1 MAIRCGIDIVSV
13 ERIARHG
20 RELGPAE
27 LSRIFG
33 EDEVTA
39 SRARRFPERH
49 LAELFAA
56 KEACLKLF
64 PGEAASGELG
74 VEDIAVRNGTGQSL
88 RLEPGERLRR
98 IMARHGIGEI
108 FLSMGSCRSQACAIA
123 VVATEN
129 GGDPAG
135 RAVPDSGAQLA
146 AVAVRGLK
154 PSLLG
159 RAIYRLVPIRRRVVE
174 ANVRQ
179 VFGPLLDD
187 AGRRR
192 LAQSFYAHMGRFL
205 VETVTY
211 TLKAPRRI
219 SAQARVENL
228 EIPLRAAEA
237 GRGLIIL
244 TGHFGNWEIACAAGI
259 LQFPQYRGKFH
270 FLRRP
275 ISTRW
280 VEELVLRRFRRAGL
294 GIIPKKNSL
303 GRILDLL
310 ARNEA
315 LVFIMDQH
323 ASVPKD
329 GIPVEFFGRPAGTF
343 KSLALI
349 AKASGAPVI
358 PAHGWREEDGRHVL
372 RFEEELRWVPHEDPQ
387 EEIRLNTRAYN
398 QAIERMVLCHPEQWF
413 WMHKRWKL

>member
-1 MAIRCGIDIVSV
+1 MGLRCGIDIISV
-13 ERIARHG
+13 ERIARLG
-20 RELGPAE
+20 RELGPAG
-27 LSRIFG
+27 LSKIFG
-33 EDEVTA
+33 DEEVTA

-74 VEDIAVRNGTGQSL
+74 VEDIAVRNGTGHGV
-88 RLEPGERLRR
+88 RLEPGERLGR
-98 IMARHGIGEI
+98 IMARHGIHDI
-108 FLSMGSCRSQACAIA
+108 SLSMGSCRSQACAIA
-123 VVATEN
+123 VVAGESAE
-129 GGDPAG
+129 DPAG
-135 RAVPDSGAQLA
+135 GADRAAAAAA
-146 AVAVRGLK
+146 AVRELR
-154 PSLLG
+154 PSLFG
-159 RAIYRLVPIRRRVVE
+159 RAIYRLLPIRRRVVE
-174 ANVRQ
+174 ANMRQ
-179 VFGPLLDD
+179 VFGGHLDEE
-187 AGRRR
+187 GRRT
-192 LAQSFYAHMGRFL
+192 LAQAFYAHMGRFI

-219 SAQARVENL
+219 SAEARVENL
-228 EIPLRAAEA
+228 EIPLGASQA
-237 GRGLIIL
+237 GKGLIIL

-303 GRILDLL
+303 GTILDLL
-310 ARNEA
+310 GRNEA

-358 PAHGWREEDGRHVL
+358 PAHGWREADGRHVL
-372 RFEEELRWVPHEDPQ
+372 RFEEELRWVSHEDPQ

-398 QAIERMVLCHPEQWF
+398 QAIERMVLRHPEQWF